1 MTIIDKIAWI
11 FIENR
16 RILSTKSFGK
26 DKYYLPGGKR
36 EGDETDQQTL
46 VREIKEE
53 LNVVINQQSINYF
66 ATFKAQAHGHA
77 PNILVQMTCYKA
89 DYFGTLQ
96 ARSEIEEIKWLQYS
110 DREHI
115 SAVDQIIFEE
125 LKAKNEID

>member
-1 MTIIDKIAWI
+1 MILIDKIAWI

-36 EGDETDQQTL
+36 EGNETDQQTL

-53 LNVVINQQSINYF
+53 LNVAINQQSINYF
-66 ATFKAQAHGHA
+66 GTFKAQAHGHA
-77 PNILVQMTCYKA
+77 PNIIVQMTCYKA
-89 DYFGTLQ
+89 TYTGTLE
-96 ARSEIEEIKWLQYS
+96 ARSEIEEIKWLQYF

-125 LKAKNEID
+125 LKARNEID

>member
-1 MTIIDKIAWI
+1 MTLIDKIAWI

-36 EGDETDQQTL
+36 EGNETDQQTL

-53 LNVVINQQSINYF
+53 LNVAINQQSINYF
-66 ATFKAQAHGHA
+66 GTFKAQAHGHA
-77 PNILVQMTCYKA
+77 PNTIVQMTCYKA
-89 DYFGTLQ
+89 TYTGTLE
-96 ARSEIEEIKWLQYS
+96 AHSEIEEVKWLQYS

-125 LKAKNEID
+125 LKARNEID

>member
-36 EGDETDQQTL
+36 EGNETDQQTL

-66 ATFKAQAHGHA
+66 GTFKAQAHGHA
-77 PNILVQMTCYKA
+77 SNILVQMICYKA
-89 DYFGTLQ
+89 DYSGNLQ
-96 ARSEIEEIKWLQYS
+96 ASSEIEEVKWLQYS

-125 LKAKNEID
+125 LKARNEID

>member
-1 MTIIDKIAWI
+1 MTLIDKIAWI
-11 FIENR
+11 FIEDR

-36 EGDETDQQTL
+36 EGNETDQQTL

-66 ATFKAQAHGHA
+66 GTFTAQAHGHA

-89 DYFGTLQ
+89 DYSGTLQ
-96 ARSEIEEIKWLQYS
+96 ASSEIEEVKWLQYS
-110 DREHI
+110 DREYI

-125 LKAKNEID
+125 LKARNEID

>member
-1 MTIIDKIAWI
+1 MTLIDKIAWI

-36 EGDETDQQTL
+36 EGNETDQQTL

-53 LNVVINQQSINYF
+53 LNVAINQQSINYF
-66 ATFKAQAHGHA
+66 GTFKAQAHGHA

-89 DYFGTLQ
+89 DYSGTLQ
-96 ARSEIEEIKWLQYS
+96 ASSEIEEIKWLQYS

-125 LKAKNEID
+125 LKARNEID

>member
-1 MTIIDKIAWI
+1 MALIDKIAWI
-11 FIENR
+11 FIEDR

-36 EGDETDQQTL
+36 EGNETDQQTL

-53 LNVVINQQSINYF
+53 LNVVINPQSINF
-66 ATFKAQAHGHA
+66 FGTFRAQAHGHA

-89 DYFGTLQ
+89 DYSGTLQ
-96 ARSEIEEIKWLQYS
+96 ASSEIEEVKWLQYS
-110 DREHI
+110 DREYI

-125 LKAKNEID
+125 LKARNEID